1 MEQRE
6 EDAGSGTPRDEE
18 AARLSG
24 VADDL
29 ARTAS
34 ALRRAVEERA
44 APDGTMAL
52 VARIED
58 VVARM
63 RRQAEGAASNCEGD
77 DGEGE

>member
-1 MEQRE
+1 MEPRE
-6 EDAGSGTPRDEE
+6 EDAGSGAPHDDE
-18 AARLSG
+18 AARLSD

-34 ALRRAVEERA
+34 ALRRGVEERT
-44 APDGTMAL
+44 APDDTMAL

-63 RRQAEGAASNCEGD
+63 RRQAEGAASNCEGSKGG
-77 DGEGE
+77 GE